1 MRAAQVVIAHLGDQF
16 YHGRRVHE
24 LGVGRCIPRRRLS
37 ESRLAAEIQEVLT
50 DPGIAARARD
60 LADRM
65 RENDGVG
72 RTIEALLSAHDAP
85 RHPVA
90 GVTTR

>member
-1 MRAAQVVIAHLGDQF
+1 MRSVDLFPNFPIMDMNRNALWRNPVGVDEADLRRMTRFWGDESWRQAA
-16 YHGRRVHE
+16 
-24 LGVGRCIPRRRLS
+24 
-37 ESRLAAEIQEVLT
+37 

-72 RTIEALLSAHDAP
+72 RTIEALLSAHDAS